1 MENNV
6 IKIVKLSTG
15 EELIGEIVGEDSTLD
30 IKNPCALQLMPSRTD
45 PTKATM
51 GMFPYAQHI
60 KGSVIE
66 ISLDHVIYMGE
77 PVEELYNQYNSIF
90 GSGIQLA
97 SGFKL

>member
-1 MENNV
+1 M

-51 GMFPYAQHI
+51 GMFPYAQHL
-60 KGSVIE
+60 KNSVIE
-66 ISLDHVIYMGE
+66 VSLDHIIHMGE

>member
-1 MENNV
+1 M

-15 EELIGEIVGEDSTLD
+15 EELIGEIVGENSTLD
-30 IKNPCALQLMPSRTD
+30 IKNPCGLQLMPSRND
-45 PTKATM
+45 PSKATM
-51 GMFPYAQHI
+51 GMFPFAQHI

-66 ISLDHVIYMGE
+66 VSLDHVIYMGE